1 MKNTNLILTWAQ
13 KILHAFDNQDV
24 GNVKTHANAKRGRT
38 T

>member
-13 KILHAFDNQDV
+13 ILHAFDNQDV